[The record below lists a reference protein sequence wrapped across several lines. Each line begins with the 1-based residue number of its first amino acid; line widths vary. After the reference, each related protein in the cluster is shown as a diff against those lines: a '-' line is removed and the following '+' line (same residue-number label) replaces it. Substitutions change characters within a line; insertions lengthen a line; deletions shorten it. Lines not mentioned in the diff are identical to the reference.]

1 MLFGG
6 NGGDDVFGLGA
17 DTELAAPDAQAGGYV
32 ELGVAT
38 LMAAP
43 RTFIDIIGDPGDG
56 PNLSTMGVTTKL
68 EVDASSLSTIEV
80 VGLMVEDY

>member
-1 MLFGG
+1 M
-6 NGGDDVFGLGA
+6 
-17 DTELAAPDAQAGGYV
+17 
-32 ELGVAT
+32 GVAT